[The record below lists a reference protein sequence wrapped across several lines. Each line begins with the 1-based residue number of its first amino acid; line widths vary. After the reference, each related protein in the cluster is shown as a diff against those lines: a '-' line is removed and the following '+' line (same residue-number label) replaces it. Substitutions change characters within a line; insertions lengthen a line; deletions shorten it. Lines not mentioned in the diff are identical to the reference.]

1 MIFLN
6 NIKLF
11 FCREAD
17 KELFYFINIHLGI
30 KTRNLSVY
38 REALTHKSA
47 LSKDSEGGI
56 VCNERLEFLG
66 DSVLD
71 TVISDYLFALYPGE
85 DEGYLTKMRSK
96 IVNRKSLNEMAE
108 NLRLE
113 RFIISNNLAIKN
125 NNALGNAFE
134 ALIGAIYIDKGY
146 DFTKQFVHKK
156 IITPFIDF
164 SFLER
169 VDTNFKSQLIEM
181 VQKTRSV
188 ISFSTCADL
197 HDKQGVAMFSA
208 SVLIDGIP
216 LCSGEGYSK
225 KEAEQSA
232 SKLALKKLDDQS
244 VLHVSN
250 S

>member
-11 FCREAD
+11 FCRKAD

-30 KTRNLSVY
+30 KTRKLAVY

-47 LSKDSEGGI
+47 SGKTNSGGI
-56 VCNERLEFLG
+56 ICNERLEFLG
-66 DSVLD
+66 DSILD
-71 TVISDYLFALYPGE
+71 SVISDYLFSLYPEE

-96 IVNRKSLNEMAE
+96 IVNRKSLNEMAI
-108 NLRLE
+108 NLCLD

-134 ALIGAIYIDKGY
+134 ALIGAIYLDKGY
-146 DFTKQFVHKK
+146 AFTKRLIHKK

-164 SFLER
+164 HFLEN

-188 ISFSTCADL
+188 ISFNTSSEL
-197 HDKQGVAMFSA
+197 HDAQGNAVFCSN
-208 SVLIDGIP
+208 VIINGVT
-216 LCSGEGYSK
+216 LCDGEGHSK
-225 KEAEQSA
+225 KRSRAKCIKNCIE
-232 SKLALKKLDDQS
+232 KT
-244 VLHVSN
+244 
-250 S
+250 

>member
-30 KTRNLSVY
+30 KARSLTVY

-47 LSKDSEGGI
+47 LSKDQAGGI
-56 VCNERLEFLG
+56 ICNERLEFLG
-66 DSVLD
+66 DSILD
-71 TVISDYLFALYPGE
+71 SVISDYLFGLYPGE

-134 ALIGAIYIDKGY
+134 ALIGAIYLDKGY
-146 DFTKQFVHKK
+146 DFTKQFVLKK
-156 IITPFIDF
+156 VITPFIDF
-164 SFLER
+164 SFLEK

-188 ISFSTCADL
+188 ISFSTCADQ
-197 HDKQGVAMFSA
+197 HDQQGAAMFTA

-216 LCSGEGYSK
+216 LCVGEGYSK
-225 KEAEQSA
+225 KEAEQNA
-232 SKLALKKLDDQS
+232 SKLALKKLEDQAM
-244 VLHVSN
+244 LQYSN
-250 S
+250 N